1 MTLKSGNNYFLP
13 QPMVLT
19 ALVALSLLLALAGCE
34 GQDSAARGASSDAHV
49 ERQAGSGKEIVLRIE
64 GMT

>member
-1 MTLKSGNNYFLP
+1 MIVTSGKNYFSS
-13 QPMVLT
+13 QRTVLT
-19 ALVALSLLLALAGCE
+19 VLVALPLLLVLAGCE

-49 ERQAGSGKEIVLRIE
+49 ERQARSGKEILLRIG